1 MNNDRKN
8 NINIELILE
17 TLIVI
22 LISLFSRLGFGSL
35 AFLIPAVACIFTI
48 RHDFK
53 KSIIALIIGLAAI
66 ILIDRFYGLMLL
78 IQILP
83 ISLVFSYMVK
93 LRRSPRDVIIS
104 STIILFMSLLI
115 SLSLLT
121 SGSELDFTKQFE
133 VFLNNQLETQVKILE
148 NMDLDTEFIESFKT
162 SQKGVYN
169 YILQIFPS
177 LLLLYS
183 ALIGYINYIISK
195 NILRRIGLGIRE
207 IAPFSKFSVPS
218 NFGIGIASVFVLT
231 LLLRNI
237 DGAIYDV
244 LLVNLTAILSLIFV
258 LQGLSVVDFFLKKR
272 NKKKI
277 TRVII
282 LAVII
287 LFIPMLTPIT
297 IIGAIDMI
305 FDVRKI
311 RKPRNS

>member
-1 MNNDRKN
+1 
-8 NINIELILE
+8 
-17 TLIVI
+17 
-22 LISLFSRLGFGSL
+22 
-35 AFLIPAVACIFTI
+35 
-48 RHDFK
+48 
-53 KSIIALIIGLAAI
+53 
-66 ILIDRFYGLMLL
+66 
-78 IQILP
+78 
-83 ISLVFSYMVK
+83 
-93 LRRSPRDVIIS
+93 
-104 STIILFMSLLI
+104 
-115 SLSLLT
+115 
-121 SGSELDFTKQFE
+121 
-133 VFLNNQLETQVKILE
+133 
-148 NMDLDTEFIESFKT
+148 
-162 SQKGVYN
+162 
-169 YILQIFPS
+169 
-177 LLLLYS
+177 
-183 ALIGYINYIISK
+183 
-195 NILRRIGLGIRE
+195 
-207 IAPFSKFSVPS
+207 APFSKFSVPS

-272 NKKKI
+272 NKKRI